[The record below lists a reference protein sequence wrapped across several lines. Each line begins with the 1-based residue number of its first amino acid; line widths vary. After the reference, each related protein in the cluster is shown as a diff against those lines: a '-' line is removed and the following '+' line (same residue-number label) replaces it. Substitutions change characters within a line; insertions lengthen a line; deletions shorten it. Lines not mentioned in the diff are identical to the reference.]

1 MHPPDIPQDE
11 ADRLAK
17 LQSLNILDTDPERR
31 FDRYTNMAA
40 QVFKTPISLISL
52 VDRNRQW
59 FKSAQ
64 GLNATETSRDISF
77 CGHAILGDDV
87 LEVENAPDDPR
98 FSDNPLVTGEPNI
111 RFYAGA
117 PLKMPSGEKL
127 GTLCIIDNAPRRL
140 SADDKR
146 LLMNLADM
154 VVGEMVNY
162 VDTETGLGNRNA
174 LLFAGA
180 RCFDMPPERRRFSL
194 LLFDINE
201 MLAVQ
206 ERIEPELTRS
216 KQFSNLLHHYFP
228 KALSIA
234 HMGANDYCVLLRD
247 DPAFDEILHV
257 SHVCAEARNLICAN
271 SDGTAVSPLVGRIR
285 YDREKHT
292 SFDEVMREADRMFYR
307 REKRPWP
314 QKVQQNRIIKALMRW
329 RKTIY

>member
-1 MHPPDIPQDE
+1 MHPPDIPENE

-17 LQSLNILDTDPERR
+17 LQSLNILDTEPERR
-31 FDRYTNMAA
+31 FDRYTSMTSH
-40 QVFKTPISLISL
+40 VFKTPISLISL
-52 VDRNRQW
+52 VDRDRQW

-64 GLNATETSRDISF
+64 GLEATETSRDISF

-98 FSDNPLVTGEPNI
+98 FRDNPLVTGEPNI

-117 PLKMPSGEKL
+117 PLKLPSGEKL
-127 GTLCIIDNAPRRL
+127 GTLCIIDKAPRRL
-140 SADDKR
+140 SGADKR

-180 RCFDMPPERRRFSL
+180 RCFDMPAERGRFSL

-201 MLAVQ
+201 MLAAQ
-206 ERIEPELTRS
+206 EHIEPELRRS
-216 KQFSNLLHHYFP
+216 KQFSDLLHRYFP

-234 HMGANDYCVLLRD
+234 HMGANDFCVLLRD
-247 DPAFDEILHV
+247 DPSFDEILHV
-257 SHVCAEARNLICAN
+257 SHVCAEARSLICAN
-271 SDGTAVSPLVGRIR
+271 SDGDAVSPLVGRIR
-285 YDREKHT
+285 YDRKKYS
-292 SFDEVMREADRMFYR
+292 SFDQVMQEADRMFYR
-307 REKRPWP
+307 REKLPWP
-314 QKVQQNRIIKALMRW
+314 KKMQPNRFVKALVRW